1 MRTKI
6 IGITVLIL
14 LFINFLIFLN
24 PSVEET
30 YVSEVTSPIEIKLK
44 NNTLYKV
51 SDFDSFDSYYSVKN
65 KNLALRLNLTE
76 DEAFILGN
84 LAKYWAENILNNRK
98 VFVSNDDL
106 IYYKYSY
113 KRKLENSAFCIKDG
127 KFTNNF
133 AAQKMI
139 KKIRKSNYMIFDM
152 DTEEYLPLDKNFQAK
167 NYIVV
172 RKGYKKSKK
181 FLAKTKTIS
190 TVPLALNN
198 GNFKIIIS
206 DFTQKLKPDRN
217 CSTEMCKEILNNIN
231 FAKTSIDFAIYGYS
245 SVPSIENAIK
255 NAIAR
260 GVKIRLVYDIDST
273 GGNIYPNTN
282 ELVKLVG
289 NVKNDALSKEKSAI
303 MHNKFYIF
311 DNKIVITGSANLSH
325 TDMSG
330 YNSNA
335 IIVIKS
341 SEVANIYTE
350 EFNQMYEG
358 KFHSNKILTENT
370 SGIYFS
376 PQNKTIQNT
385 ILPLIRN
392 SKNYIYIPAFLISHK
407 EMVSE
412 LIQAKNRGVDVRIIT
427 DALNASAKYSK
438 VRELRAAGMTV
449 KIENYA
455 GKMHSK
461 TMIIDDKY
469 LILGSMNFSKSGE
482 SKNDENLIVLENKEA
497 AIFYKQF
504 FLYLWDKIP
513 DKWLKFYPRAEGLDS
528 IGSCSDGVDNDYD
541 GLVDMEEESC
551 KKLKKI

>member
-6 IGITVLIL
+6 IGITILIL

-24 PSVEET
+24 PSIEET
-30 YVSEVTSPIEIKLK
+30 YVNEVTSPVEIKLK
-44 NNTLYKV
+44 SNVVYRLN
-51 SDFDSFDSYYSVKN
+51 DFDCFDSYYSSKN
-65 KNLALRLNLTE
+65 TNLASKLNLSE

-84 LAKYWAENILNNRK
+84 LAKYWAKNLLDNRK
-98 VFVSNDDL
+98 VYVSNDDL

-139 KKIRKSNYMIFDM
+139 KKIRKSNYMIFDF
-152 DTEEYLPLDKNFQAK
+152 DTETYLPLDKNFQVK

-172 RKGYKKSKK
+172 KKGYKKSKK

-190 TVPLALNN
+190 AVPLALKN

-231 FAKTSIDFAIYGYS
+231 SAKTSIDFAIYGYS

-255 NAIAR
+255 NAKAR

-289 NVKNDALSKEKSAI
+289 NAKSDALSKEKSAI

-341 SEVANIYTE
+341 AEVANIYTE

-358 KFHSNKILTENT
+358 KFHSNKILTENA

-438 VRELRAAGMTV
+438 VRELRAAGMPV

-504 FLYLWDKIP
+504 FLYLWAKIP
-513 DKWLKFYPRAEGLDS
+513 DKWLKLYPRAEGLDS

-541 GLVDMEEESC
+541 GLVDMEEENC
-551 KKLKKI
+551 RK

>member
-6 IGITVLIL
+6 IGITILIL

-24 PSVEET
+24 PSIEET
-30 YVSEVTSPIEIKLK
+30 YVNEVTSPVEIKLK
-44 NNTLYKV
+44 GNVVYRLN
-51 SDFDSFDSYYSVKN
+51 DFDCFDSYYSSKN
-65 KNLALRLNLTE
+65 TNLASKLNLSE

-84 LAKYWAENILNNRK
+84 LAKYWAKNLLDNRK
-98 VFVSNDDL
+98 VYVNNDDL

-113 KRKLENSAFCIKDG
+113 KRKFENSAFCIKDG

-139 KKIRKSNYMIFDM
+139 KKVRKSNYMIFDF
-152 DTEEYLPLDKNFQAK
+152 DTETYLPLDKNFQAK
-167 NYIVV
+167 NYIIV

-190 TVPLALNN
+190 AVPLALKN

-231 FAKTSIDFAIYGYS
+231 SAKTSIDFAIYGYS

-255 NAIAR
+255 NAKAR

-289 NVKNDALSKEKSAI
+289 NVKNDSLSKEKSAI

-341 SEVANIYTE
+341 AEVANIYTE

-358 KFHSNKILTENT
+358 KFHSNKILTENA

-438 VRELRAAGMTV
+438 VRELRAAGMPV

-461 TMIIDDKY
+461 TMIIDDRY
-469 LILGSMNFSKSGE
+469 LVLGSMNFSKSGE

-497 AIFYKQF
+497 AIFYKKF

-513 DKWLKFYPRAEGLDS
+513 DKWLKLYPRAEGLDS

-551 KKLKKI
+551 RK

>member
-6 IGITVLIL
+6 IGITILIL

-24 PSVEET
+24 PSIEET
-30 YVSEVTSPIEIKLK
+30 YVNEVTSPVEIKLK
-44 NNTLYKV
+44 SNVVYRLN
-51 SDFDSFDSYYSVKN
+51 DFDCFDSYYSSKN
-65 KNLALRLNLTE
+65 TNLASKLNLSE

-84 LAKYWAENILNNRK
+84 LAKYWAKNLLDNRK
-98 VFVSNDDL
+98 VYVSNDDL

-139 KKIRKSNYMIFDM
+139 KKIRKSNYMVFDL
-152 DTEEYLPLDKNFQAK
+152 DTEVYLLLDKNFQVK

-181 FLAKTKTIS
+181 FSAKTKTIPVIPF
-190 TVPLALNN
+190 TLNN

-231 FAKTSIDFAIYGYS
+231 SAKTSIDFAIYGYS

-255 NAIAR
+255 NAKAR

-282 ELVKLVG
+282 ELVKLVE
-289 NVKNDALSKEKSAI
+289 NVKNDSLSKEKSAI

-335 IIVIKS
+335 IIVINS
-341 SEVANIYTE
+341 PEVAKIYTE

-358 KFHSNKILTENT
+358 KFHSNKILTENA

-438 VRELRAAGMTV
+438 VRELRAAGMPV

-461 TMIIDDKY
+461 TMIIDDRY
-469 LILGSMNFSKSGE
+469 LVLGSMNFSKSGE

-497 AIFYKQF
+497 AIFYKKF

-551 KKLKKI
+551 RK

>member
-6 IGITVLIL
+6 IGITILIL

-24 PSVEET
+24 PSIEET
-30 YVSEVTSPIEIKLK
+30 YVNEVTSPVEIKLK
-44 NNTLYKV
+44 SNVVYRLNN
-51 SDFDSFDSYYSVKN
+51 FDCFDSYYSSKN
-65 KNLALRLNLTE
+65 TNLASKLNLSE

-84 LAKYWAENILNNRK
+84 LAKYWAKNLLDNRK
-98 VFVSNDDL
+98 VYVSNDDL

-139 KKIRKSNYMIFDM
+139 KKIRKSNYMIFDL
-152 DTEEYLPLDKNFQAK
+152 DTELYLPLDKNFQAK

-172 RKGYKKSKK
+172 RKRYKKSKK

-231 FAKTSIDFAIYGYS
+231 SAKTSIDFAIYGYS

-255 NAIAR
+255 NAKAR

-289 NVKNDALSKEKSAI
+289 NAKSDALSKEKSAI

-341 SEVANIYTE
+341 AEVANIYTE

-438 VRELRAAGMTV
+438 VRELRAAGMPV

-497 AIFYKQF
+497 AIFYKHF
-504 FLYLWDKIP
+504 FLCLWAKIP

-541 GLVDMEEESC
+541 GLVDMEEENC
-551 KKLKKI
+551 RK

>member
-24 PSVEET
+24 PSIEET
-30 YVSEVTSPIEIKLK
+30 YVNEVTSPVEIKLK
-44 NNTLYKV
+44 GDVAYRLN
-51 SDFDSFDSYYSVKN
+51 DFDCFDSYYSDKN
-65 KNLALRLNLTE
+65 KTLAAKLNLSE

-84 LAKYWAENILNNRK
+84 LAKYWAKNLLDNRK
-98 VFVSNDDL
+98 VYVNNDDL

-113 KRKLENSAFCIKDG
+113 KRKFKNSAFCIKDG

-152 DTEEYLPLDKNFQAK
+152 DTELYLPLDKNFQAK

-172 RKGYKKSKK
+172 RKGYKKNKK
-181 FLAKTKTIS
+181 FSAKTKTIPA
-190 TVPLALNN
+190 VPLALKN

-289 NVKNDALSKEKSAI
+289 NAKSDALSKEKSAI

-335 IIVIKS
+335 IIVINSPAAAK
-341 SEVANIYTE
+341 IYTE

-438 VRELRAAGMTV
+438 VRELRAAGMPV

-461 TMIIDDKY
+461 TMIIDDRY
-469 LILGSMNFSKSGE
+469 LVLGSMNFSKSGE
-482 SKNDENLIVLENKEA
+482 SKNDENLMVIENKEA
-497 AIFYKQF
+497 AIFYKKF

-513 DKWLKFYPRAEGLDS
+513 NKWLKFYPRAEGLDS
-528 IGSCSDGVDNDYD
+528 IGSCSDGIDNDYD

-551 KKLKKI
+551 RK

>member
-6 IGITVLIL
+6 IGITILIL

-24 PSVEET
+24 PSIEET
-30 YVSEVTSPIEIKLK
+30 YVNEVTSPVEIQLK
-44 NNTLYKV
+44 GNVVYRLN
-51 SDFDSFDSYYSVKN
+51 DFDCFDSYYSSKN
-65 KNLALRLNLTE
+65 TNLASKLNLSE

-84 LAKYWAENILNNRK
+84 LAKYWAKNLLDNRK
-98 VFVSNDDL
+98 VYVNNDDL

-113 KRKLENSAFCIKDG
+113 KRKLENSAFCIKDD

-139 KKIRKSNYMIFDM
+139 KKIRKSNYMIFDL

-190 TVPLALNN
+190 AVPLALKN

-231 FAKTSIDFAIYGYS
+231 SAKTSIDFAIYGYS

-255 NAIAR
+255 NAKAR

-289 NVKNDALSKEKSAI
+289 NVKNDSLSKEKSAI

-335 IIVIKS
+335 IIVINS
-341 SEVANIYTE
+341 PEVANIYTE

-358 KFHSNKILTENT
+358 KFHSNKILTENA

-376 PQNKTIQNT
+376 PQNKTIQNA
-385 ILPLIRN
+385 ILPLIKK
-392 SKNYIYIPAFLISHK
+392 SKTYIYIPAFLISHK

-438 VRELRAAGMTV
+438 VRELRAAGMPV

-461 TMIIDDKY
+461 TMIIDDRY
-469 LILGSMNFSKSGE
+469 LVLGSMNFSKSGE
-482 SKNDENLIVLENKEA
+482 SKNDENLIVIENKEA
-497 AIFYKQF
+497 AIFYKKF

-528 IGSCSDGVDNDYD
+528 IGSCSDGIDNDYD

-551 KKLKKI
+551 RK

>member
-6 IGITVLIL
+6 IGITILIL

-24 PSVEET
+24 PSIEET
-30 YVSEVTSPIEIKLK
+30 YVNEVTSPVEIKLK
-44 NNTLYKV
+44 GNVVYRLN
-51 SDFDSFDSYYSVKN
+51 DFDCFDSYYSSKN
-65 KNLALRLNLTE
+65 TNLASKLNLSE

-84 LAKYWAENILNNRK
+84 LAKYWAKNLMDNRK
-98 VFVSNDDL
+98 VYVNNDDL

-113 KRKLENSAFCIKDG
+113 KRKFENSAFCIKDG

-139 KKIRKSNYMIFDM
+139 KKIRKSNYMIFDF
-152 DTEEYLPLDKNFQAK
+152 DTETYLPLDKNFQAK
-167 NYIVV
+167 NYIIV

-190 TVPLALNN
+190 AVPLALKN

-231 FAKTSIDFAIYGYS
+231 SAKTSIDFAIYGYS

-255 NAIAR
+255 NAKAR

-289 NVKNDALSKEKSAI
+289 NVKNDSLSKEKSAI

-341 SEVANIYTE
+341 AEVANIYTE

-358 KFHSNKILTENT
+358 KFHSNKILTENS

-376 PQNKTIQNT
+376 PQNKTIQNA
-385 ILPLIRN
+385 ILPLIKK
-392 SKNYIYIPAFLISHK
+392 SKTYIYIPAFLISHK

-438 VRELRAAGMTV
+438 VRELRAAGMPV

-461 TMIIDDKY
+461 TMIIDDRY
-469 LILGSMNFSKSGE
+469 LVLGSMNFSKSGE

-504 FLYLWDKIP
+504 FLYLWAKIP
-513 DKWLKFYPRAEGLDS
+513 DKWLKLYPRAEGLDS

-551 KKLKKI
+551 RK

>member
-14 LFINFLIFLN
+14 LFINFLIFMN
-24 PSVEET
+24 SSIEET
-30 YVSEVTSPIEIKLK
+30 YVNEVTSPVEIKLK
-44 NNTLYKV
+44 GHVIYRLN
-51 SDFDSFDSYYSVKN
+51 DFDCFDSYYSSKN
-65 KNLALRLNLTE
+65 TNLASKLNLSE

-84 LAKYWAENILNNRK
+84 LAKYWAKNLLDNRK
-98 VFVSNDDL
+98 VYVNNDDL

-113 KRKLENSAFCIKDG
+113 KRKFENSAFCIKDG

-152 DTEEYLPLDKNFQAK
+152 DTEVYLPLDKNFQAK

-172 RKGYKKSKK
+172 RKGYKKNKK
-181 FLAKTKTIS
+181 FSAKTKTIS
-190 TVPLALNN
+190 AVPLALKN

-255 NAIAR
+255 NAKAR
-260 GVKIRLVYDIDST
+260 GVKIRLVYDMDST

-335 IIVIKS
+335 IIVINSPAAAK
-341 SEVANIYTE
+341 IYTE

-412 LIQAKNRGVDVRIIT
+412 LIQAKNRGVDVRVIT
-427 DALNASAKYSK
+427 DALNAFAKYSK
-438 VRELRAAGMTV
+438 VRELRAAGMPV

-461 TMIIDDKY
+461 TMIIDDRY
-469 LILGSMNFSKSGE
+469 LVLGSMNFSKSGE
-482 SKNDENLIVLENKEA
+482 SKNDENLMVIENKEA
-497 AIFYKQF
+497 AIFYKKF

-513 DKWLKFYPRAEGLDS
+513 NKWLKFYPRAEGLDS
-528 IGSCSDGVDNDYD
+528 IGSCSDGIDNDYD

-551 KKLKKI
+551 RK

>member
-6 IGITVLIL
+6 IGITILIL

-24 PSVEET
+24 PSIEET
-30 YVSEVTSPIEIKLK
+30 YVNEVTSPVEIKLK
-44 NNTLYKV
+44 SNVVYRLN
-51 SDFDSFDSYYSVKN
+51 DFDCFDSYYSSKN
-65 KNLALRLNLTE
+65 TNLASKLNLSE

-84 LAKYWAENILNNRK
+84 LAKYWAKNLLDNRK
-98 VFVSNDDL
+98 VYVSNDDL

-152 DTEEYLPLDKNFQAK
+152 DTEVYLPLDKNFQAK

-172 RKGYKKSKK
+172 RKGYKKNKK
-181 FLAKTKTIS
+181 FSAKTKTIS
-190 TVPLALNN
+190 AVPLALKN

-289 NVKNDALSKEKSAI
+289 NAKSDALSKEKSAI

-341 SEVANIYTE
+341 AEVANIYTE

-376 PQNKTIQNT
+376 PQNKTIQNA
-385 ILPLIRN
+385 ILPLIKK
-392 SKNYIYIPAFLISHK
+392 SKTYIYIPAFLISHK

-438 VRELRAAGMTV
+438 VRELRAAGMPV

-461 TMIIDDKY
+461 TMIIDDRY
-469 LILGSMNFSKSGE
+469 LVLGSMNFSKSGE

-497 AIFYKQF
+497 AIFYKKF
-504 FLYLWDKIP
+504 FLYLWDKIS

-528 IGSCSDGVDNDYD
+528 IGSCSDGIDNDYD
-541 GLVDMEEESC
+541 GLVDMKEESC
-551 KKLKKI
+551 RK

>member
-6 IGITVLIL
+6 IGITILIL

-24 PSVEET
+24 PSIEET
-30 YVSEVTSPIEIKLK
+30 YVNEVTSPVEIKLK
-44 NNTLYKV
+44 GNVVYRLN
-51 SDFDSFDSYYSVKN
+51 DFDCFDSYYSSKN
-65 KNLALRLNLTE
+65 KTLAAKLSLTE

-84 LAKYWAENILNNRK
+84 LAKYWAKNLLDNRK
-98 VFVSNDDL
+98 VYVNNDDL

-113 KRKLENSAFCIKDG
+113 KRKFENSAFCIKDG

-152 DTEEYLPLDKNFQAK
+152 DTEVYLPLDKNFQAK

-181 FLAKTKTIS
+181 FLAKTKTIP
-190 TVPLALNN
+190 VIPLTLNN

-231 FAKTSIDFAIYGYS
+231 SAKTSIDFAIYGYS

-255 NAIAR
+255 NAKAR

-289 NVKNDALSKEKSAI
+289 NVKNDSLSKEKSAI

-335 IIVIKS
+335 IIVINSPAAAK
-341 SEVANIYTE
+341 IYTE

-358 KFHSNKILTENT
+358 KFHSNKILTENA

-376 PQNKTIQNT
+376 PQNKTIQNA
-385 ILPLIRN
+385 ILPLIKK
-392 SKNYIYIPAFLISHK
+392 SKTYIYIPAFLISHK

-438 VRELRAAGMTV
+438 VRELRAAGMPV

-461 TMIIDDKY
+461 TMIIDDRY
-469 LILGSMNFSKSGE
+469 LVLGSMNFSKSGE

-504 FLYLWDKIP
+504 FLYLWAKIP

-551 KKLKKI
+551 RK